1 MFLRN
6 SFIGQYI
13 RKKYYQVILV
23 TQEIIENNHYT
34 EHKLSSINHSNKLS
48 MKKHVNEKKQEKE
61 RNKSQHSLLSHLF
74 LSLTSVLYGN
84 SRELKGTHSRD
95 LKEALVEE
103 VEGKKHKK
111 RGKKGEILQIRKEK
125 RKHKSPLRA
134 FNKLRTC

>member
-48 MKKHVNEKKQEKE
+48 MKKHVNEKKTRKREEQV
-61 RNKSQHSLLSHLF
+61 STFPFSHLF
-74 LSLTSVLYGN
+74 L
-84 SRELKGTHSRD
+84 
-95 LKEALVEE
+95 
-103 VEGKKHKK
+103 
-111 RGKKGEILQIRKEK
+111 
-125 RKHKSPLRA
+125 
-134 FNKLRTC
+134 

>member
-1 MFLRN
+1 ML
-6 SFIGQYI
+6 
-13 RKKYYQVILV
+13 
-23 TQEIIENNHYT
+23 
-34 EHKLSSINHSNKLS
+34 
-48 MKKHVNEKKQEKE
+48 MKKKQEKE

-111 RGKKGEILQIRKEK
+111 RGKKGEILQIRIEK